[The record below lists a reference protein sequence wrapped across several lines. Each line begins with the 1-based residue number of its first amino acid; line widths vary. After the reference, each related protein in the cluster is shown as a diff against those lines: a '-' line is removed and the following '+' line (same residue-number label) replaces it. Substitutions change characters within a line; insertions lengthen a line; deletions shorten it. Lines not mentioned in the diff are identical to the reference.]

1 MPRHETAVEDG
12 VFQAPLRAFSILAS
26 LVVLLSFAAF
36 AIDEARSGSQTS
48 QAGIA
53 GGATTYAPLPNPAG
67 YANPTP
73 AQEKVR
79 EAAHSAVR
87 EGLDDADDVLLA
99 PFASVTEASSS
110 SWMRRSIPALLGL
123 AVYGF
128 GVGFLSRFA
137 AGRA

>member
-1 MPRHETAVEDG
+1 MSAGGPAVEDR

-36 AIDEARSGSQTS
+36 AIDQARSGSQSS

-53 GGATTYAPLPNPAG
+53 RDGTSATPGADSAG
-67 YANPTP
+67 YASPTP
-73 AQEKVR
+73 AQEKIR
-79 EAAHSAVR
+79 EAAHGAVR
-87 EGLDDADDVLLA
+87 EALDDADDVLLA
-99 PFASVTEASSS
+99 PFASVTENNSS
-110 SWMRRSIPALLGL
+110 SWMRRSIPGLLAL

-137 AGRA
+137 AGKA